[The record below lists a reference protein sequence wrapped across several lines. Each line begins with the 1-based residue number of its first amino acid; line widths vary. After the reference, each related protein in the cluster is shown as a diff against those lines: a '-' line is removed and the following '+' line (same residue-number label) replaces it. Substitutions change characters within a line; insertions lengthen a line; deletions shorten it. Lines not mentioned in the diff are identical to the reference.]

1 MTSDQ
6 FYGEITVKTII
17 QEIFVNL
24 SPFRS
29 RQNVTYVKSDG
40 LKKICFILFVE
51 VESNA
56 VNNHYLLDVDD

>member
-40 LKKICFILFVE
+40 LTKISCILFVE
-51 VESNA
+51 VES
-56 VNNHYLLDVDD
+56 NNHYLLDVDD

>member
-40 LKKICFILFVE
+40 LTKRGQMP
-51 VESNA
+51 
-56 VNNHYLLDVDD
+56 